1 MKYFFGVLHM
11 WKKLL
16 AWILITVI
24 LIGNGIQV
32 VEAFEQS
39 GNVQMEKIM
48 GEPDQNSLYARSAVL
63 MDADSGR
70 ILYEKNGHQAMANA
84 STTKILTCIIAL
96 EKCELDSEVTVSAL
110 AASQPKVHL
119 GMREGQRFYL
129 KDLLY
134 GLMLE
139 SYNDCAVAI
148 AEHIAGTTAD
158 FAAMM
163 NDKAK
168 EIGCEDSY
176 FITPNG
182 LDAKDEDG
190 FHHTTAADLSL
201 IMRYCIK
208 GSKMAGQFL
217 TITQEGQYQ
226 FHDMDGK
233 NSYTCYNHNAFLQ
246 MMDGALSG
254 KTGFTGNAGYCYIGA
269 LQRDDR
275 TFIVA
280 LLACGWPNNKTY
292 KWADA
297 KKLMQYGI
305 TMFKKIKLDEIELN
319 TKESAAV
326 EVKGGQS
333 KKIGG
338 EVRTELE
345 ISPIEGLTAL
355 LIGNEQE
362 IQVKYEVTPKLYA
375 PVMNGDFAGEI
386 TYLLGD
392 EILAKRTVTVKETVK
407 KIDFFWCIKKAAE
420 LFPL

>member
-1 MKYFFGVLHM
+1 M

-16 AWILITVI
+16 AWILVTVI
-24 LIGNGIQV
+24 LTGYGIQI
-32 VEAFEQS
+32 VEAFDQKE
-39 GNVQMEKIM
+39 NVRMEEVTEK
-48 GEPDQNSLYARSAVL
+48 PDQNSLYAKAAVL

-96 EKCELDSEVTVSAL
+96 ENCDLDSEVTVSTL

-119 GMREGQRFYL
+119 GMREGQKFYL

-148 AEHIAGTTAD
+148 AEHIAGTTGD
-158 FAAMM
+158 FAKLM
-163 NDKAK
+163 NDKAE

-182 LDAKDEDG
+182 LDAKNENG

-208 GSKMAGQFL
+208 TSEMAEQFL
-217 TITQEGQYQ
+217 TITREGQYQ
-226 FHDMDGK
+226 FSDIDGK
-233 NSYTCYNHNAFLQ
+233 NSYTCCNHNAFLQ

-254 KTGFTGNAGYCYIGA
+254 KTGFTGNAGYCYVGA
-269 LQRDDR
+269 LKRDDR

-297 KKLMQYGI
+297 RRLFSYGLEQYKLTDIFKPEPEHTICTEGGI
-305 TMFKKIKLDEIELN
+305 CWGENPEGVLH
-319 TKESAAV
+319 AV
-326 EVKGGQS
+326 MKREETDS
-333 KKIGG
+333 
-338 EVRTELE
+338 RLE
-345 ISPIEGLTAL
+345 IL
-355 LIGNEQE
+355 LNKEEKEQIRREVMLPERIFAPVKKGELLGN
-362 IQVKYEVTPKLYA
+362 IQYSLGDRKLGEYGLYA
-375 PVMNGDFAGEI
+375 DRDIEA
-386 TYLLGD
+386 L
-392 EILAKRTVTVKETVK
+392 TVPAAWKH
-407 KIDFFWCIKKAAE
+407 ICGMFFI
-420 LFPL
+420 F

>member
-1 MKYFFGVLHM
+1 M

-96 EKCELDSEVTVSAL
+96 ENCELDSEVTVSAL

-163 NDKAK
+163 NDKVK

-182 LDAKDEDG
+182 LDAKDEGG

-420 LFPL
+420 LFLL